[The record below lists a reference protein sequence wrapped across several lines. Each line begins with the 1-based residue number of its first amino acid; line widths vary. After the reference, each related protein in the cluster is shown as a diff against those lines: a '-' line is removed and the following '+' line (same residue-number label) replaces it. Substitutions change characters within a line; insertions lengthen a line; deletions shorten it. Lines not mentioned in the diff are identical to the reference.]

1 MFSRLSCLF
10 QLIHCSLKCFSNRAR
25 ERQLC
30 IFIATKEI
38 IYMKKHGRCF
48 IVSAGNQYVCRNI
61 FYEHFEIEVEKLSIP
76 ANFNYSLLIKMFFLQ
91 SKCAHS

>member
-1 MFSRLSCLF
+1 MISRLSCLF
-10 QLIHCSLKCFSNRAR
+10 QLIHCSSKCFSNRAR

-30 IFIATKEI
+30 IFIATKKI

-61 FYEHFEIEVEKLSIP
+61 FYEHFV
-76 ANFNYSLLIKMFFLQ
+76 YSGSGSVVTVCYLNLRLRSRSFREFVYT
-91 SKCAHS
+91 C